1 MESIG
6 KNTILASADNQGY
19 ANTITQYIKEM
30 DMKKQHLERF
40 LVLMLATLCLLMAVS
55 CNTTKSQMVVVPEPA
70 PVVATPVYASV
81 QGTIA
86 VVDKYGNVET
96 DIPVTAMIAAGYEL
110 GDILT
115 ITIGANSIDA
125 PLVGTYSDVNRG
137 AFLVRPTNDVMALA
151 MSYDNFAGKT
161 GTEAGMAVTLSMAE
175 KAGYL
180 SEYKI
185 RHLEKSQERADYASD
200 PIFANFRNV
209 VMGDIPAGRLYRG
222 CNPVLDDAR
231 APYAAKL
238 VEDAQIR
245 TVINLADSE
254 ESMAP
259 NLPAAPYYQ
268 QLVNNGQ
275 VIALNMGIDFH
286 DPAFTAKLKDGLL
299 FMIDH
304 EGPYY
309 IHCNEGKDRAGMVV
323 ALLEALTGATV
334 QEISDDYMVTYMNYY
349 NVMKDDAKYPIISK
363 IIVDLFIQMNGGV
376 PVTDANI
383 QQVAENYTIKTVG
396 LTPEQ
401 VRALQAKL
409 S

>member
-1 MESIG
+1 
-6 KNTILASADNQGY
+6 
-19 ANTITQYIKEM
+19 
-30 DMKKQHLERF
+30 MKKLRF
-40 LVLMLATLCLLMAVS
+40 EQLLVMMLTLCLLLISCSTVRPEVS
-55 CNTTKSQMVVVPEPA
+55 IPEPA
-70 PVVATPVYASV
+70 PVVVAPVYASV

-86 VVDKYGNVET
+86 TVDKYGNVAT
-96 DIPVTAMIAAGYEL
+96 DIASDTMAAAGYEL
-110 GDILT
+110 GDVVT
-115 ITIGANSIDA
+115 ISVGANDIDA
-125 PLVGTYSDVNRG
+125 PFVGTYSDVDRG
-137 AFLVRPTNDVMALA
+137 AFLLRPTNGIIALA

-161 GTEAGMAVTLSMAE
+161 GTEEGMTVTLSMAE

-180 SEYKI
+180 NEYEI
-185 RHLEKSQERADYASD
+185 RHLEKSEERSDYASD

-209 VMGDIPAGRLYRG
+209 VMGKIPAGRLYRG

-238 VEDAQIR
+238 VEKAQIR

-259 NLPAAPYYQ
+259 NLPAAPYYR
-268 QLVNNGQ
+268 QLVDDGK
-275 VIALNMGIDFH
+275 VIALNMGIDFN

-304 EGPYY
+304 EGSYY

-323 ALLEALTGATV
+323 ALLEALMGATV
-334 QEISDDYMVTYMNYY
+334 QEISDDYMVTYMNYF
-349 NVMKDDAKYPIISK
+349 NVTKGDAKYPIIAK
-363 IIVDLFIQMNGGV
+363 IITDLFIQMNGGA

-383 QQVAENYTIKTVG
+383 QGVAENYIIQTVG
-396 LTPEQ
+396 LTADQ
-401 VRALQAKL
+401 VQTLKVRL